1 VGICEK
7 DTVKLEKEFFG
18 EKSVIIA
25 KSGYGKSYTARVII
39 EEGIKTGQ
47 TFIVIDPQDAY
58 LNLPNFAYINA
69 EDVKSAK
76 GFAILLSQTNKNTV
90 IRTKRLTIEDQNSF
104 MYSFISEFRKNIR
117 RGIQTIII
125 DEVHKFAPEGQKT
138 ASRDV
143 IRGMFQENRSDGL
156 GCIAITQRI
165 SRLDKTILSQ
175 ADHLCIGKVTSHR
188 DKEAVKNYID
198 NINDVETIS
207 KLEKGEFYCY
217 GFGLKHPEVIKI
229 RKSETEHSGTSPKNL
244 LTEDIITYDNHI
256 KKFVKSR
263 GKNKM
268 ANEIKTSGET
278 ISKIIP
284 SMDGFMDLAK
294 LGAKVSIGGAIGG
307 IAGAFLGSKFKSPI
321 PMISSRTLGGAG
333 TTIALYAGYRMIPI
347 AMTKDLFKFASAGSA
362 VFTLGSL
369 TFDILTAFNIKL
381 PNLANFALA
390 TATGA
395 NPAVAQSN
403 KSESGSSV
411 DVNTNFA

>member
-1 VGICEK
+1 
-7 DTVKLEKEFFG
+7 
-18 EKSVIIA
+18 
-25 KSGYGKSYTARVII
+25 
-39 EEGIKTGQ
+39 
-47 TFIVIDPQDAY
+47 
-58 LNLPNFAYINA
+58 
-69 EDVKSAK
+69 
-76 GFAILLSQTNKNTV
+76 
-90 IRTKRLTIEDQNSF
+90 
-104 MYSFISEFRKNIR
+104 
-117 RGIQTIII
+117 
-125 DEVHKFAPEGQKT
+125 
-138 ASRDV
+138 
-143 IRGMFQENRSDGL
+143 
-156 GCIAITQRI
+156 
-165 SRLDKTILSQ
+165 
-175 ADHLCIGKVTSHR
+175 
-188 DKEAVKNYID
+188 
-198 NINDVETIS
+198 
-207 KLEKGEFYCY
+207 
-217 GFGLKHPEVIKI
+217 
-229 RKSETEHSGTSPKNL
+229 
-244 LTEDIITYDNHI
+244 
-256 KKFVKSR
+256 
-263 GKNKM
+263 M

>member
-1 VGICEK
+1 MGISEK
-7 DTVKLEKEFFG
+7 DIVKLEKEFYG

-58 LNLPNFAYINA
+58 MNLPEFAYINA

-76 GFAILLSQTNKNTV
+76 GLAILLSQTNKNTV
-90 IRTKRLTIEDQNSF
+90 IRTKRLTIEDQNGF
-104 MYSFISEFRKNIR
+104 MHSFITEFRKNIR
-117 RGIQTIII
+117 RGIQTIVI

-175 ADHLCIGKVTSHR
+175 ADHLCIGRVTSHR

-198 NINDVETIS
+198 NVDDIEQIA

-217 GFGLKHPEVIKI
+217 GFGLKEPEVIKI
-229 RKSETEHSGTSPKNL
+229 RKAETEHSGTSPQNL
-244 LTEDIITYDNHI
+244 LTQDTQTYNNHI
-256 KKFVKSR
+256 KKFVKIR
-263 GKNKM
+263 GKNTM
-268 ANEIKTSGET
+268 ADEIKGND
-278 ISKIIP
+278 IVKKIIP
-284 SMDGFMDLAK
+284 SVDGFMDLAK

-321 PMISSRTLGGAG
+321 PMISSKTIGGAG
-333 TTIALYAGYRMIPI
+333 TTIALYAGYRMTPI
-347 AMTKDLFKFASAGSA
+347 NMTKDLLKYASAGSA

-369 TFDILTAFNIKL
+369 TFDILKGFNVKL
-381 PNLANFALA
+381 PNLANFAIA

-395 NPAVAQSN
+395 NPAVATAN
-403 KSESGSSV
+403 KTSGGSDV